1 MLRAMPHDGNGM
13 RVSTMVTKLTSLIS
27 GSCYGAL
34 LKVWRLSKRNE
45 NRLLNHIDMD
55 SRFSTFTRRV
65 NRNHIHTSHSQFKH
79 HGGYDTGAVSKGDMS
94 TVSLKLMAGA

>member
-13 RVSTMVTKLTSLIS
+13 RVRTMVTKLTSLIS

-34 LKVWRLSKRNE
+34 LKVWRLSKRKE

-55 SRFSTFTRRV
+55 SQFGFA
-65 NRNHIHTSHSQFKH
+65 IHTLFIRQCAETAKPCCL
-79 HGGYDTGAVSKGDMS
+79 YSKAEQREPCMYNS
-94 TVSLKLMAGA
+94 VVLFVNKKR